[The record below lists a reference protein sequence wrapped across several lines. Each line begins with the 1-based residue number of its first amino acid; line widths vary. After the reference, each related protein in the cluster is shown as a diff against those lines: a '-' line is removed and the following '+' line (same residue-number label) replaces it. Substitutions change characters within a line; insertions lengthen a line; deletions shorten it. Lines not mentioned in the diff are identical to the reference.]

1 VEFWNILV
9 VHKEVESFVVLLSL
23 EHNGGVGLSF

>member
-1 VEFWNILV
+1 MEFWNILV
-9 VHKEVESFVVLLSL
+9 VHKEVESFVVLSSL